1 MSTPPTLVT
10 PRQHAHAGEAD
21 RLSSATTARTRA
33 WPSDSPILQVDEST
47 MKWTLVDLERYEV
60 RRAGAVVG
68 YVDVVGHVFVALV
81 GLRYDRATE
90 VAQTL
95 TFRTAID
102 IVAAV
107 AAE

>member
-1 MSTPPTLVT
+1 MSTTPTLVPT
-10 PRQHAHAGEAD
+10 ERHAPSGAASPVS
-21 RLSSATTARTRA
+21 RTAPDPVRA
-33 WPSDSPILQVDEST
+33 RPADSPILRVDDSI
-47 MKWTLVDLERYEV
+47 MSWTLIDLERYEV
-60 RRAGAVVG
+60 RRAGAIVG

-95 TFRTAID
+95 TFRTAIE

-107 AAE
+107 ADE